1 MISNVIFSP
10 WWALHG
16 NLQKA
21 CRMEIAS
28 WLQLL
33 LSEEWAVLG
42 ELEILTH
49 VSCCSIISHAIGAFA
64 AFYIAL
70 PFTSYPHGCG
80 VRGSHHVTAC
90 GRIMHETHCLGL
102 RAPGQCQLHRPWVG
116 PDGSQLQRHSSRPDA
131 ETGAANLAGQG
142 PAGALAVRR
151 AAHLA
156 SRSVS
161 RPATGRAQQGP
172 ALNHGVR
179 AARPSLAGS
188 PCAWFDFG
196 PQSICPAHDPGRFV
210 AQPP

>member
-10 WWALHG
+10 WCALHG

-33 LSEEWAVLG
+33 ISEEWAVLG

-116 PDGSQLQRHSSRPDA
+116 PDGSQLQRHSSRPVA

-142 PAGALAVRR
+142 PAGALAVPEREP
-151 AAHLA
+151 ACNG
-156 SRSVS
+156 SG
-161 RPATGRAQQGP
+161 ATG
-172 ALNHGVR
+172 
-179 AARPSLAGS
+179 PSIEPPGEGREAE
-188 PCAWFDFG
+188 
-196 PQSICPAHDPGRFV
+196 PGRLPLRLV
-210 AQPP
+210 RLRATVDLPGS